1 MSNWRVIKARDD
13 EGNHCIY
20 LQQGSDKS
28 TRELFEFV
36 EPDVMVSLPQQYAAY
51 LEDAEAE
58 VESRN
63 ADEDDGQ

>member
-1 MSNWRVIKARDD
+1 MSNWRVVKARDD

-28 TRELFEFV
+28 SREFV

-63 ADEDDGQ
+63 ADEDDDQ